1 MSFRCRRF
9 LFSFLMIIF
18 CCITNGVTQTA
29 NKQSSRAVELVLE
42 AQEEAEVE
50 EEGETAASDEYFPAG
65 TGIDSGNMPPAET
78 NIELHK
84 HEEQDAVRDIK
95 AADDH
100 TFIFHR
106 FIGGVSAIA
115 DSAVTHSFFVA
126 GNDGFITRF
135 LYESMESETWQVSVI
150 PIKHIAVHPKKPFI
164 AVYATDGFRAHSVSL
179 WDWKTKKQLYTKSL
193 TSTALCLSWSAQGTY
208 LFIGTASP
216 EGITVLDVKG
226 TVKKVYPKPPGIV
239 MLAATGTRERSIVT
253 YGQTGRLVYLD
264 LKKKAILAQYKTESS
279 LDDPQLIAQY
289 TQIVGYKNGYITVI
303 KADSGAVIKRY
314 PARSALFAGTIADSL
329 PVWIEQGE
337 TAHMWYLCHGD
348 ITSAAF
354 TLPIPA
360 RITAARHVDDAVV
373 IGTDDGRLY
382 RITQQDDKNLA
393 VHELNADRVIRI
405 RDICIK
411 DSQVY
416 MLSDSALYVSA
427 SPADM
432 PTALITSL
440 SAERCIPYGSGFLL
454 WSLEKQAPLYYA
466 EEGQEPSILYRPQGP
481 LASVSV
487 YGNSITIVEPFSGLT
502 ILGGI
507 NGRQL
512 FTYKAAGLQDAVQ
525 IDDTFVLVSKSSSSG
540 KPLLLINYK
549 TGETIPLSMEGA
561 FAYSVQRHNE
571 TDTLFSC
578 IRLKTDNAIQTD
590 VMLLHLDTAYPSRSS
605 FITALS
611 YRGEDIN
618 AVLCNNGDAVLTTLG
633 EQVLTYYDT
642 KKKWSRKLPRSYA
655 LPRKALMTDTYILSV
670 NYDGSLSWWSRSD
683 LKLLPHTPCIRPQ

>member
-1 MSFRCRRF
+1 MSYRYRRF
-9 LFSFLMIIF
+9 LFLFLMIIF
-18 CCITNGVTQTA
+18 CCITTGTAQTA
-29 NKQSSRAVELVLE
+29 NEQSRRAVELVLE
-42 AQEEAEVE
+42 AQEEMKVE
-50 EEGETAASDEYFPAG
+50 EEGKTAASDEHFPADTG
-65 TGIDSGNMPPAET
+65 TDSRNMSPAET
-78 NIELHK
+78 NTDPHK
-84 HEEQDAVRDIK
+84 NEEQESAHNIK

-100 TFIFHR
+100 VGIFHR
-106 FIGGVSAIA
+106 FTGGVTAIA
-115 DSAVTHSFFVA
+115 DSAVMHSFFAA

-135 LYESMESETWQVSVI
+135 LYETMESETLQVSVI

-164 AVYATDGFRAHSVSL
+164 AVYATDGFSTHSVSL
-179 WDWKTKKQLYTKSL
+179 WDWKTKKQLYTRSL
-193 TSTALCLSWSAQGTY
+193 TSAALCLSWSAQGTY

-226 TVKKVYPKPPGIV
+226 NVKKVYPKPPGIV

-264 LKKKAILAQYKTESS
+264 IKKKAMLAQYKTEDG
-279 LDDPQLIAQY
+279 LENPQLIAQY

-314 PARSALFAGTIADSL
+314 SARSALFAGTITDSF

-337 TAHMWYLCHGD
+337 TAHTWHLCHGD
-348 ITSAAF
+348 IISAAF
-354 TLPIPA
+354 TLPLPA
-360 RITAARHVDDAVV
+360 RITAARHVDNAVV

-382 RITQQDDKNLA
+382 RITQHDDKSLI
-393 VHELNADRVIRI
+393 VHELNADGLLRI

-411 DSQVY
+411 DSKVY

-427 SPADM
+427 SPVDT
-432 PTALITSL
+432 PTVLISSL
-440 SAERCIPYGSGFLL
+440 SAERCTPYGSGFLL
-454 WSLEKQAPLYYA
+454 WSLEKQAPLYYV

-481 LASVSV
+481 LASLSV

-502 ILGGI
+502 IFSSI
-507 NGRQL
+507 NGKQL

-549 TGETIPLSMEGA
+549 TGETIPLGMEGS
-561 FAYSVQRHNE
+561 FAYSVQRHDKADNM
-571 TDTLFSC
+571 FFY

-590 VMLLHLDTAYPSRSS
+590 VMILHLDTAHPSHSS
-605 FITALS
+605 FTTALS

-633 EQVLTYYDT
+633 EQVLMYYDT
-642 KKKWSRKLPRSYA
+642 KKKWGRQLPRDYA
-655 LPRKALMTDTYILSV
+655 LPRKALMADAYIVSV
-670 NYDGSLSWWSRSD
+670 NYDGSLSWWSRPD
-683 LKLLPHTPCIRPQ
+683 LQLLPHTSRVRIH